1 MSEKIKKLAWVDRTL
16 CAACGVCMKVCPKK
30 AITIYKGLYALVE
43 ETLCIGCKKCVTK
56 CPHEA
61 ITVVN
66 NLAQIDYDKCTGC
79 GNCVDNCPTGCLKR
93 LIAPAH
99 SQDVEAEE

>member
-1 MSEKIKKLAWVDRTL
+1 
-16 CAACGVCMKVCPKK
+16 
-30 AITIYKGLYALVE
+30 
-43 ETLCIGCKKCVTK
+43 
-56 CPHEA
+56 
-61 ITVVN
+61 VN

-99 SQDVEAEE
+99 SQDIEAEE